1 MELLAK
7 VKIENLFKA
16 KDFIDKKSGE
26 TTTGKWKVQTFDHI
40 ETEEGMQMKLMDI
53 SIPDELAEK
62 LKNKVGE
69 TVTIPVGTF
78 INNNR
83 VGLYGLSSQ

>member
-26 TTTGKWKVQTFDHI
+26 TTTGKWKIQTFNNI
-40 ETEEGMQMKLMDI
+40 KTEDGMQMKLVDI
-53 SIPDELAEK
+53 SVPDDFAESIK
-62 LKNKVGE
+62 DKVGQ

-78 INNNR
+78 VNNGK
-83 VGLYGLSSQ
+83 VGFYGL

>member
-26 TTTGKWKVQTFDHI
+26 TTTGKWKIQTFDNI
-40 ETEEGMQMKLMDI
+40 ETDEGMQMKLMDI

-62 LKNKVGE
+62 FKDKIGQVVN
-69 TVTIPVGTF
+69 ISVGTY

-83 VGLYGLSSQ
+83 VGFYGL

>member
-26 TTTGKWKVQTFDHI
+26 TTTGKWKIQTFDNI
-40 ETEEGMQMKLMDI
+40 ESEDGMQMKLVDI
-53 SIPDELAEK
+53 SVPDEVAER
-62 LKNKVGE
+62 LKNKIGE
-69 TVTIPVGTF
+69 TVTVPVGTF
-78 INNNR
+78 ISNNR
-83 VGLYGLSSQ
+83 VGFYGLK

>member
-26 TTTGKWKVQTFDHI
+26 TTTGKWKIQTFDNI
-40 ETEEGMQMKLMDI
+40 ESEDGMQMKLVDI
-53 SIPDELAEK
+53 SVPDEVAER
-62 LKNKVGE
+62 LKNKIGE
-69 TVTIPVGTF
+69 TVSIPVGTF

-83 VGLYGLSSQ
+83 IGFYGLS

>member
-7 VKIENLFKA
+7 VKIENIFKA
-16 KDFIDKKSGE
+16 KDFTDKKSGE
-26 TTTGKWKVQTFDHI
+26 IKLGKWKIQTFDNI
-40 ETEEGMQMKLMDI
+40 ETDEGIQMKLVDI
-53 SIPDELAEK
+53 SVTDEFAK
-62 LKNKVGE
+62 SIQDKKGQ

-83 VGLYGLSSQ
+83 VGFYGI

>member
-26 TTTGKWKVQTFDHI
+26 TTTGKWKIQTFNNI
-40 ETEEGMQMKLMDI
+40 ETDEGMQMKLVDI
-53 SIPDELAEK
+53 SIPDELAMK
-62 LKNKVGE
+62 LKSKVGE
-69 TVTIPVGTF
+69 TVTIPVATY
-78 INNNR
+78 ISNNR
-83 VGLYGLSSQ
+83 VGFYGLE

>member
-1 MELLAK
+1 MELIVK

-26 TTTGKWKVQTFDHI
+26 TTTGKWKIQTFDNI
-40 ETEEGMQMKLMDI
+40 ETEQGMQMKLVDI
-53 SIPDELAEK
+53 SVPDELGEK
-62 LKNKVGE
+62 LKNKIGE
-69 TVTIPVGTF
+69 TVSLPVGTF

-83 VGLYGLSSQ
+83 VGYYGLSS